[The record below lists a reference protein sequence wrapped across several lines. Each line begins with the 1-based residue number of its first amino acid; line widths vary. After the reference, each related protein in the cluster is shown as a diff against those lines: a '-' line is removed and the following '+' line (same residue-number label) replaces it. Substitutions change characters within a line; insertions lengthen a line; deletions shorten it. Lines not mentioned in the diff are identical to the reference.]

1 MSKAAFDLLA
11 RPIQQILWDLK
22 WTKLRPIQVT
32 AIQEI
37 QSTDRDVIIT
47 ARTAAGKT
55 EAAFL
60 PILSQLHA
68 SPPTSVGAIY
78 VGPLKALI
86 NDQFQRLDRLC
97 ERAVIAV
104 HRWHGD
110 VDQSR
115 KARLLANPSGVLL
128 ITPESLE
135 SLFVNRSSAI
145 PRLFRQLRFV
155 VIDEVHSLLGCERGT
170 QLRNLLFRLQDR
182 IGHDFRIVALSATI
196 GEHVE
201 AYAHWM
207 RPDDTG
213 RVAHLSDPGER
224 KRVQFGIRAY
234 HRDETPVDSDM
245 ATQEA
250 AEKDQETPEA
260 LVDEIA
266 KSFCGRKNLIF
277 CNRREDVEWLADRLN
292 EHCLAHGR
300 PPEFLVHHGALSRE
314 IREFTEQ
321 QMRESRPAT
330 TICSSTLELG
340 IDIGNVAAVGQLGPP
355 WSVNSQVQ
363 RLGRSGRRDD
373 EPHVMQ
379 VMLVERPLA
388 ASDKMV
394 DRMYPRLLHAIAV
407 TELMKQK
414 WVEPPRV
421 MEFDFSTL
429 VQQILS
435 VLAESGGCRANRMF
449 QLLAREGAF
458 RSIDQHTFAN
468 LLRSLGRR
476 ELLEQTPEG
485 DLILAPAGERI
496 VHDRDFY
503 SAFATDIELSVTFDG
518 RPIGMLPAM
527 FISNLGDHVILA
539 ARRWQVL
546 AIDERRREIQVR
558 PARGRKPPRFTGR
571 GGEIHPR
578 VRQEMLEVLTSDQ
591 EYAYL
596 NPVAAKLLD
605 DAREVARQVGL
616 LKSPVVALGPSSCLW
631 FTWTGTRI
639 QETLCLA
646 AKQAGLE
653 AADED
658 VAIEFKHTPGEVCE
672 RLRSLCSEPLD
683 AVQLARAAPLTTR
696 RKFDEYV
703 DEELLTHGF
712 ASDGLDAP
720 GAERAMA
727 GLLGASQPNV
737 VDGRTPSANFDFR
750 VISAD
755 DVRGKSAS
763 ASEFV
768 ANMPLSEM
776 EFVALDVETT
786 GFVPVIDHIVE
797 MAAVRF
803 RMDGTVL
810 EQWQTLVDP
819 GRAIPSQATA
829 VHGITDEIVRGQPPV
844 SQAAAEFTEF
854 LSGSTA
860 VVIAHNAPFD
870 LGFVSAACLMHRLPL
885 PDVAALCTL
894 ELARARLQG
903 VGNHRLETLAA
914 HFRLANR
921 AHHRAGDDAALL
933 SSVFRKLIRLAPA
946 IDTAGELQTVLEPL
960 TWQDGNVFAIPNSAR
975 VATLISAIEQQH
987 RVSILYERAD
997 GQLSDISVTP
1007 MALIHSLGC
1016 EYLVALCHHSAT
1028 QKTYRLDRVRRVRS

>member
-22 WTKLRPIQVT
+22 WTQLRPIQVA

-37 QSTDRDVIIT
+37 QSTHRDVIIT

-55 EAAFL
+55 EATFL

-97 ERAVIAV
+97 ERAEIAV

-115 KARLLANPSGVLL
+115 KARLLAKPSGVLL

-145 PRLFRQLRFV
+145 PGLFRQLRFV
-155 VIDEVHSLLGCERGT
+155 VIDEVHSLLGRERGT
-170 QLRNLLFRLQDR
+170 QLRSLLFRLQNR

-201 AYAHWM
+201 AYANWI
-207 RPDDTG
+207 RPDDPR
-213 RVAHLSDPGER
+213 RVAHLSDPGEH

-234 HRDETPVDSDM
+234 HRGEAQAVDSDV

-379 VMLVERPLA
+379 VMLVERPMT
-388 ASDKMV
+388 ASDKLV
-394 DRMYPRLLHAIAV
+394 ERLYPRLLHAIAV

-435 VLAESGGCRANRMF
+435 VLAESGGCRASRMF

-458 RSIDQHTFAN
+458 RSIDQVTFAN
-468 LLRSLGRR
+468 LLRSLGQR

-503 SAFATDIELSVTFDG
+503 SAFATEIELSVTFDG
-518 RPIGMLPAM
+518 RPIGTLPAM
-527 FISNLGDHVILA
+527 FVPNVGDHVILG

-578 VRQEMLEVLTSDQ
+578 IRQEMLEVLSGDQ
-591 EYAYL
+591 QYAYL
-596 NPVAAKLLD
+596 NPVAAKLLG
-605 DAREVARQVGL
+605 DAREVARHVGML
-616 LKSPVVALGPSSCLW
+616 RSPVVMLGPSSCLW

-658 VAIEFKHTPGEVCE
+658 IAIEFKHTPGEVCE
-672 RLRSLCSEPLD
+672 RLRMLCSKPLD
-683 AVQLARAAPLTTR
+683 AAQLARAAPLTTL
-696 RKFDEYV
+696 RKFDEFV
-703 DEELLTHGF
+703 DEQLLTHGF
-712 ASDGLDAP
+712 AYDALDAV
-720 GAERAMA
+720 GAQRAIA
-727 GLLGASQPNV
+727 DLLGKPPMFGGDGQTPTAS
-737 VDGRTPSANFDFR
+737 FDLR
-750 VISAD
+750 VISPDEATEFSSPELAQ
-755 DVRGKSAS
+755 DV
-763 ASEFV
+763 
-768 ANMPLSEM
+768 PLSEM

-786 GFVPVIDHIVE
+786 GVMPVIDGIVE
-797 MAAVRF
+797 IAAVRF
-803 RMDGTVL
+803 RLDGTIL
-810 EQWQTLVDP
+810 EHWQTLVDP
-819 GRAIPSQATA
+819 GRAIPFEATA
-829 VHGITDEIVRGQPPV
+829 VHGITNDMVRGQPPA
-844 SQAAAEFTEF
+844 SQVAAELAEF
-854 LSGSTA
+854 LSRSPGLL
-860 VVIAHNAPFD
+860 IAHNAPFD
-870 LGFVSAACLMHRLPL
+870 LGFVAAAYLTHQLPL
-885 PDVAALCTL
+885 PDVTAICTL
-894 ELARARLQG
+894 ELSRQRLQSIA
-903 VGNHRLETLAA
+903 NYRLEALAA
-914 HFRLANR
+914 HFRLADR
-921 AHHRAGDDAALL
+921 VHHRAGDDAAILNSIFRELL
-933 SSVFRKLIRLAPA
+933 RLTPS
-946 IDTAGELQTVLEPL
+946 IDTAGDLMAMIAPM
-960 TWQDGNVFAIPNSAR
+960 TWQEGEVFTIPSSTR
-975 VATLISAIEQQH
+975 VAPLMNAIEQRC

-997 GQLSDISVTP
+997 GQLSDISVSP
-1007 MALIHSLGC
+1007 LALIHSLGR
-1016 EYLVALCHHSAT
+1016 EYLVGLCHHSDM
-1028 QKTYRLDRVRRVRS
+1028 QKIYRLDRVRRVRL